1 MKNNLKKLLC
11 AALST
16 AMIAG
21 SIVLPMTASAADD
34 TASVTLD
41 GNTATIHS
49 SSNAYAII
57 ASYDS
62 DSSILQKLDCKQV
75 SDGSTIDVPS
85 GARIMLWDSLQ
96 NMRPLLSEPVNVPR
110 KMWKF
115 DFGDSDNV
123 ANGYYSVTKDTAY
136 STNTTKTSDGKKF
149 GLLGTDEKAY
159 EVGNISMV

>member
-34 TASVTLD
+34 TTGGNYAVTLD

-62 DSSILQKLDCKQV
+62 DNGTLQKLDCQQV
-75 SDGSTIDVPS
+75 SDGSKINVPS

-96 NMRPLLSEPVNVPR
+96 NMRPLLIEPVNVPR

-123 ANGYYSVTKDTAY
+123 ANRILFGNKRYRIFNKHHKD
-136 STNTTKTSDGKKF
+136 
-149 GLLGTDEKAY
+149 
-159 EVGNISMV
+159 I

>member
-1 MKNNLKKLLC
+1 MKNNFKKLLC

-49 SSNAYAII
+49 SSDAYAII

-62 DSSILQKLDCKQV
+62 DSSILQNLIV
-75 SDGSTIDVPS
+75 SRCLT
-85 GARIMLWDSLQ
+85 
-96 NMRPLLSEPVNVPR
+96 
-110 KMWKF
+110 
-115 DFGDSDNV
+115 
-123 ANGYYSVTKDTAY
+123 
-136 STNTTKTSDGKKF
+136 
-149 GLLGTDEKAY
+149 
-159 EVGNISMV
+159 EVQ

>member
-21 SIVLPMTASAADD
+21 SIVLPMTASADD
-34 TASVTLD
+34 TTGGNYAVTLD

-62 DSSILQKLDCKQV
+62 DNGTLQKLDCQQV
-75 SDGSTIDVPS
+75 SDGSKINVPS

-96 NMRPLLSEPVNVPR
+96 NMRPLLIEPVNVATAI
-110 KMWKF
+110 MWLQ
-115 DFGDSDNV
+115 D
-123 ANGYYSVTKDTAY
+123 
-136 STNTTKTSDGKKF
+136 
-149 GLLGTDEKAY
+149 
-159 EVGNISMV
+159 IIR

>member
-21 SIVLPMTASAADD
+21 SIVLPMTASADD
-34 TASVTLD
+34 TTGGNYAVTLD

-62 DSSILQKLDCKQV
+62 DNGTLQKLDYQQV
-75 SDGSTIDVPS
+75 SDGSKINVPS
-85 GARIMLWDSLQ
+85 GARIMLLGQFAKYASVAY
-96 NMRPLLSEPVNVPR
+96 RACKCSEKNV
-110 KMWKF
+110 
-115 DFGDSDNV
+115 
-123 ANGYYSVTKDTAY
+123 
-136 STNTTKTSDGKKF
+136 
-149 GLLGTDEKAY
+149 
-159 EVGNISMV
+159 EV